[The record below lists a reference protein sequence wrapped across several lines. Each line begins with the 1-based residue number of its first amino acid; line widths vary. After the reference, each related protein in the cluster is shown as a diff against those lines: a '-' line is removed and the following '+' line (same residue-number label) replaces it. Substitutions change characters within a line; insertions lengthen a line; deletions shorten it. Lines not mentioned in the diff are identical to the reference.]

1 MAKIYFRYGAMNSS
15 KTANALMVAYNYA
28 ERGQKALL
36 VKPDTDHREGQEA
49 LVSSRIGISLP
60 AVFLSTFDQMG
71 LEELRD
77 YACVIIDEAQFLTE
91 AEVDR
96 LVMIADELDIPVICY
111 GLRADFRGQLFEG
124 SRRLLTVADTIEEM
138 KTVCWCGKKATC
150 NARLSESGEMI
161 AEGPQVLLGGNE
173 RYTSLCRKHFNRR
186 QPYPPKDGEQNER

>member
-15 KTANALMVAYNYA
+15 KTANALMVAYNYE

-36 VKPDTDHREGQEA
+36 VKPDTDDREGREA
-49 LVSSRIGISLP
+49 VISSRIGIRMP
-60 AVFLSTFDQMG
+60 AVFLSDFNQMG
-71 LEELRD
+71 VEVLKD
-77 YACVIIDEAQFLTE
+77 YACVIIDEAQFLSE

-96 LVMIADELDIPVICY
+96 LVIIADDLNIPVICY

-161 AEGPQVLLGGNE
+161 ADGPQVLLGGNE
-173 RYTSLCRKHFNRR
+173 RYTSLCRKHFNLR
-186 QPYPPKDGEQNER
+186 QPYPPKEGKADE